1 MRVSRVAG
9 LVFSLLLLASFGW
22 SQQVAL
28 SATSLTFAPQ
38 LVGAISPA
46 QTLTLT
52 NSGNAALTVSSIAAS
67 GGYSISSK
75 CVTLSPGA
83 SCTISVKSISVLVG
97 ITNGVITI
105 SDNATDSPQIVNL
118 SGAVLPPLI
127 LSPAHLNLGSTA
139 VGTTSPS
146 KAVTVTGPGPAFS
159 FGGIAASGD
168 YLQTNN
174 CPSTLA
180 SGASC
185 TINVSVHPTASGTI
199 SGALVIA
206 GRDPLQSSGVST
218 ALSAVGTGTVASH
231 VSLQPASL
239 NFGGKSAID
248 ISTHSKMV
256 TLTNTSSS
264 ISLTVQNVMVTGP
277 AANGTPVYQIESTN
291 CKGMLAPGA
300 HCQIS
305 VSVGNFS
312 FVPTSVPGALTI
324 VDSDPS
330 SPQVVGLSA
339 IELPEVSFTPATL
352 TFAPQKVGTTSAVKI
367 VTISSNLDETG
378 LALIPLKVSGDYS
391 VVAAGPNPCG
401 TGPGFNGVGGSCTLG
416 VTFTPNRVGV
426 INGAVSFT
434 LYPECQPEAVLIL
447 HQPCP
452 NAQVINLTGSG
463 Q

>member
-1 MRVSRVAG
+1 
-9 LVFSLLLLASFGW
+9 
-22 SQQVAL
+22 
-28 SATSLTFAPQ
+28 
-38 LVGAISPA
+38 
-46 QTLTLT
+46 
-52 NSGNAALTVSSIAAS
+52 
-67 GGYSISSK
+67 
-75 CVTLSPGA
+75 
-83 SCTISVKSISVLVG
+83 
-97 ITNGVITI
+97 
-105 SDNATDSPQIVNL
+105 
-118 SGAVLPPLI
+118 
-127 LSPAHLNLGSTA
+127 
-139 VGTTSPS
+139 
-146 KAVTVTGPGPAFS
+146 
-159 FGGIAASGD
+159 
-168 YLQTNN
+168 
-174 CPSTLA
+174 
-180 SGASC
+180 
-185 TINVSVHPTASGTI
+185 
-199 SGALVIA
+199 
-206 GRDPLQSSGVST
+206 
-218 ALSAVGTGTVASH
+218 
-231 VSLQPASL
+231 
-239 NFGGKSAID
+239 
-248 ISTHSKMV
+248 
-256 TLTNTSSS
+256 
-264 ISLTVQNVMVTGP
+264 MVTGP

-378 LALIPLKVSGDYS
+378 LALIPLKVSGGYS